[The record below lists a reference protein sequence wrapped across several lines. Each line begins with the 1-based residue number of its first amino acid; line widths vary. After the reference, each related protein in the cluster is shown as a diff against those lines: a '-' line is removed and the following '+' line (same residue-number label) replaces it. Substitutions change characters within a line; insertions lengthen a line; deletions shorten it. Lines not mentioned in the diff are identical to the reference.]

1 MTLSAIQEERARAR
15 DMTNGEIF
23 YGNPDEL
30 VLFLHASGRQKERAS
45 REEEEEETAKVWERE
60 RKSSWHII
68 KRGKFGTAGRARM
81 Q

>member
-45 REEEEEETAKVWERE
+45 REEEEEGTAKVWERE